1 MKKFI
6 ILTCLFATL
15 SVAASNPPEV
25 SEKVLKAFNQT
36 FMKATD
42 VVWHEVQN
50 YYEASFKQ
58 SEIISRVIYDK
69 EGNLVRTTRYYSQE
83 NLPINILTKLQKRY
97 AGKSVYGVTELST
110 GDEVSYHIT
119 MQDEKN
125 WYIIRADNWGSL
137 ELEQKYRKA

>member
-1 MKKFI
+1 MKKLI
-6 ILTCLFATL
+6 IFTCLFAAL
-15 SVAASNPPEV
+15 SATASNPPEV
-25 SEKVLKAFNQT
+25 SEKVLKAFSDT

-42 VVWHEVQN
+42 VVWHEMKN
-50 YYEASFKQ
+50 FYEASFKQ
-58 SEIISRVIYDK
+58 SEVISRAIYDQ

-110 GDEVSYHIT
+110 EEQVSYHIT

-125 WYIIRADNWGSL
+125 WYIIKADNLGSL
-137 ELEQKYRKA
+137 ELEQKFKKA

>member
-1 MKKFI
+1 MKKLI
-6 ILTCLFATL
+6 IFTCLFAAL
-15 SVAASNPPEV
+15 SATASNPPEV
-25 SEKVLKAFNQT
+25 SEKVLKAFSET

-42 VVWHEVQN
+42 IVWHEVKN
-50 YYEASFKQ
+50 LYEASFKQ
-58 SEIISRVIYDK
+58 SEIITRAIYDQD
-69 EGNLVRTTRYYSQE
+69 GNLLRTTRYYSQE
-83 NLPINILTKLQKRY
+83 NLPINIITKLQKRY

-110 GDEVSYHIT
+110 EDQVSYHIT

>member
-1 MKKFI
+1 MKKLI
-6 ILTCLFATL
+6 ILASLFAVLGTK
-15 SVAASNPPEV
+15 ASTPPEV
-25 SEKVLKAFNQT
+25 SEKVLKAFSET

-42 VVWHEVQN
+42 VVWHEVKN
-50 YYEASFKQ
+50 FYEASFKQ
-58 SEIISRVIYDK
+58 SEIISRAVYDQD
-69 EGNLVRTTRYYSQE
+69 GNLVRATRYYSQE

-125 WYIIRADNWGSL
+125 WYIIKADNWGSL

>member
-1 MKKFI
+1 MKKLI
-6 ILTCLFATL
+6 IFTCLFAAL
-15 SVAASNPPEV
+15 SATASNPPEV
-25 SEKVLKAFNQT
+25 SEKVLKAFNET

-42 VVWHEVQN
+42 VVWHEVKN
-50 YYEASFKQ
+50 FYEASFKQ

-83 NLPINILTKLQKRY
+83 NLPINILIKLQKTY

-110 GDEVSYHIT
+110 EDQVSYQIT

-125 WYIIRADNWGSL
+125 WYIIKADNWGSL
-137 ELEQKYRKA
+137 ELEQKYKKA

>member
-1 MKKFI
+1 MKKLI

-25 SEKVLKAFNQT
+25 TEKVLKAFNET

-42 VVWHEVQN
+42 VIWHETQN

-58 SEIISRVIYDK
+58 SEIISRAVYDQD
-69 EGNLVRTTRYYSQE
+69 GNLVRTTRYYSQE

-119 MQDEKN
+119 MQDETN
-125 WYIIRADNWGSL
+125 WYVVKADNFGNL
-137 ELEQKYRKA
+137 ELSKKFKKA